1 MVSRSNLLRAVAP
14 AVVAL
19 ITLPGSIALASPD
32 DSTPTTSTPD
42 TVETPP
48 TSTDPPTTT
57 TDPPTTTVA
66 PPSGTTSTTVPR
78 TTSTTTTIAEPTT
91 TTEVTIPP
99 TSGTT
104 TTTVPE
110 VPEEPEGPREIVVRP
125 DDIEYVLLTI
135 RWMESRETYDIP
147 PNKGGASG
155 AYQYIKQTW
164 ANYAGYPEAY
174 LAPPWVQ
181 DERAAADVAA
191 ILRRYNNDVSV
202 VPIIWYYPAALTN
215 PELMDIVPKP
225 EAGNVLTI
233 REYQWRW
240 LDTLAYFM
248 GGPLPP
254 RLYALPPGLELL
266 SGIPPVIPAPA
277 YGQSSLAFPLLG
289 PAAVAPPPPCDGD
302 ACDEPNPAIV
312 YGRKLQPVLAAADG
326 VVTSVVYED
335 ASTGRVELT
344 ITDTAG
350 TSYHYAGFND
360 DNPGTDDGDAPP
372 ALRLTALARVGGAV
386 RAGQVI
392 GFLGDSDRE
401 PIITTIAPATD
412 ITVDTDPS
420 TSDPTSDTKA
430 PELVNEPVWP
440 HLRLTITALDGTPVD
455 ADGPVVQALFRQ
467 TCTVGIGPW
476 SVPPNP
482 AVFDGPIGIT
492 DVPAGDLAGNW
503 TITASGQVQAT
514 GLAALVYPTPGCL
527 WSPPDPFGPYAGG
540 NTVLPLGFT
549 DHIGLSADVWIA
561 ITLGAAGVRPAESLL
576 LRGP

>member
-1 MVSRSNLLRAVAP
+1 M
-14 AVVAL
+14 
-19 ITLPGSIALASPD
+19 
-32 DSTPTTSTPD
+32 
-42 TVETPP
+42 
-48 TSTDPPTTT
+48 PTTT
-57 TDPPTTTVA
+57 T
-66 PPSGTTSTTVPR
+66 STSTTVPGR
-78 TTSTTTTIAEPTT
+78 VTTTVVTT
-91 TTEVTIPP
+91 PP

-104 TTTVPE
+104 TTTTDTTTTT
-110 VPEEPEGPREIVVRP
+110 VPEEPADEAPMDIVVRP
-125 DDIEYVLLTI
+125 DDIEYILLTI

-155 AYQYIKQTW
+155 AYQYIKKTW

-191 ILRRYNNDVSV
+191 ILRKYNNDVSV

-215 PELMDIVPKP
+215 PALMDIVPKP

-233 REYQWRW
+233 RDYQWRW
-240 LDTLAYFM
+240 LDTLAYFL

-266 SGIPPVIPAPA
+266 SGIPPVVPAA
-277 YGQSSLAFPLLG
+277 AAADQISLAFPLLG
-289 PAAVAPPPPCDGD
+289 PAAVAPPPPCVET
-302 ACDEPNPAIV
+302 CDDPNPAIV

-326 VVTSVVYED
+326 VVTSVVYEH

-360 DNPGTDDGDAPP
+360 DNPGTDDGAAPP

-401 PIITTIAPATD
+401 PINTTIAPATD
-412 ITVDTDPS
+412 IAIDTAI
-420 TSDPTSDTKA
+420 DTGPA
-430 PELVNEPVWP
+430 AGSNATELVNEPVWP
-440 HLRLTITALDGTPVD
+440 HLRLTITALDGTLID

-482 AVFDGPIGIT
+482 AVFDDPIGVT
-492 DVPAGDLAGNW
+492 QVAAGDLAGNW

-527 WSPPDPFGPYAGG
+527 WSPPEPFGPYAGG

-549 DHIGLSADVWIA
+549 DHVGLSAKIWIA
-561 ITLGAAGVRPAESLL
+561 ITLGAAGVRPAASLL

>member
-1 MVSRSNLLRAVAP
+1 M
-14 AVVAL
+14 
-19 ITLPGSIALASPD
+19 I
-32 DSTPTTSTPD
+32 
-42 TVETPP
+42 
-48 TSTDPPTTT
+48 
-57 TDPPTTTVA
+57 
-66 PPSGTTSTTVPR
+66 
-78 TTSTTTTIAEPTT
+78 
-91 TTEVTIPP
+91 
-99 TSGTT
+99 
-104 TTTVPE
+104 
-110 VPEEPEGPREIVVRP
+110 VRP
-125 DDIEYVLLTI
+125 EQIEYILLTI

-155 AYQYIKQTW
+155 AYQYIKKTW

-215 PELMDIVPKP
+215 PALMDIVPKP

-233 REYQWRW
+233 RDYQWRW

-266 SGIPPVIPAPA
+266 SGIPPVIPPPA

-289 PAAVAPPPPCDGD
+289 PAAVAPPPPCAGET
-302 ACDEPNPAIV
+302 CDEPNPAIV

-326 VVTSVVYED
+326 VVTSVVFED
-335 ASTGRVELT
+335 ASTGRVEMT

-372 ALRLTALARVGGAV
+372 ALRLTALARVGTAV

-401 PIITTIAPATD
+401 PINTTVAPATD
-412 ITVDTDPS
+412 VAADGTAGTDPAP
-420 TSDPTSDTKA
+420 TDDAVTDPASEA
-430 PELVNEPVWP
+430 ASVALVDGPVWP
-440 HLRLTITALDGTPVD
+440 HLRLTITALDGTPID

-467 TCTVGIGPW
+467 TCTVGIGLW

-482 AVFDGPIGIT
+482 AVFDAPIGIT
-492 DVPAGDLAGNW
+492 EVPAGDLAGHW

-514 GLAALVYPTPGCL
+514 GLAALIYPTPGCL
-527 WSPPDPFGPYAGG
+527 WSPTEPFGPYAAG
-540 NTVLPLGFT
+540 NTVLPPGFD
-549 DHIGLSADVWIA
+549 DHIALSAEIWIA
-561 ITLGAAGVRPAESLL
+561 ITLGAEGVRPAASLFL
-576 LRGP
+576 ARP

>member
-1 MVSRSNLLRAVAP
+1 M
-14 AVVAL
+14 
-19 ITLPGSIALASPD
+19 
-32 DSTPTTSTPD
+32 
-42 TVETPP
+42 
-48 TSTDPPTTT
+48 
-57 TDPPTTTVA
+57 
-66 PPSGTTSTTVPR
+66 
-78 TTSTTTTIAEPTT
+78 
-91 TTEVTIPP
+91 
-99 TSGTT
+99 
-104 TTTVPE
+104 
-110 VPEEPEGPREIVVRP
+110 RP
-125 DDIEYVLLTI
+125 DEIEYILLTI

-155 AYQYIKQTW
+155 AYQYIKKTW

-215 PELMDIVPKP
+215 PALMDIVPKP

-266 SGIPPVIPAPA
+266 SGIPPVVPAA
-277 YGQSSLAFPLLG
+277 AAADQVSLAFPLLG
-289 PAAVAPPPPCDGD
+289 PAAVAPPPPCDGE
-302 ACDEPNPAIV
+302 ACDDPNPAIV

-360 DNPGTDDGDAPP
+360 DNPGTDDGAAPP

-401 PIITTIAPATD
+401 PINTTVAPATD
-412 ITVDTDPS
+412 ISRRDHAATDPA
-420 TSDPTSDTKA
+420 SDPASD
-430 PELVNEPVWP
+430 P
-440 HLRLTITALDGTPVD
+440 RDGT
-455 ADGPVVQALFRQ
+455 GER
-467 TCTVGIGPW
+467 
-476 SVPPNP
+476 
-482 AVFDGPIGIT
+482 
-492 DVPAGDLAGNW
+492 
-503 TITASGQVQAT
+503 T
-514 GLAALVYPTPGCL
+514 GLAAPPAHDHRPRRHADRRRRTRRPGVV
-527 WSPPDPFGPYAGG
+527 PPDVHGRDRTMVGAPQPRRVRRADRRHPGRCRRPRRELDDHRLRTGAGHRARRPG
-540 NTVLPLGFT
+540 LPDARLP
-549 DHIGLSADVWIA
+549 VV
-561 ITLGAAGVRPAESLL
+561 AARSVRPVRRRQHRAAARLHRSHRVVGRDLDRDHARR
-576 LRGP
+576 RGCPPRRVAAAARTVITGS